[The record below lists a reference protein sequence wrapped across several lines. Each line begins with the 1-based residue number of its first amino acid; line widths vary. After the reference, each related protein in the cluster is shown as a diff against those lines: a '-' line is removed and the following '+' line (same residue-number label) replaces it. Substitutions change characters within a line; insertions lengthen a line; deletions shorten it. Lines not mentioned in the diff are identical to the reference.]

1 MRGAFT
7 QPVLP
12 LLLVLASGCFDAPPL
27 EDRWT
32 RLDLDEV
39 EWTTNATGGRALRVR
54 GEVTY
59 RAILT
64 GTVALELRRSD
75 TLGRD
80 ALHLKPDDDRRLMAD
95 DVTRLL
101 SESSVLGGDARAV
114 TGWDHLVQ
122 GFEFNVASAD
132 TGGFFVVF
140 YLGDGE
146 RVERDGA
153 SDTLL
158 VTPWEV
164 EAHEVLPTARWVDR

>member
-7 QPVLP
+7 QLGLP
-12 LLLVLASGCFDAPPL
+12 LSLVLLCGCFDAPPL

-32 RLDLDEV
+32 RLDLREI
-39 EWTTNATGGRALRVR
+39 EWTNDGSGARALRVR

-64 GTVALELRRSD
+64 GTVALELRRSA

-80 ALHLKPDDDRRLMAD
+80 ALHLKPEDDRRLQAD

-101 SESSVLGGDARAV
+101 SESNVVGGDARAV

-122 GFEFNVASAD
+122 GFEFNLAAAD

-146 RVERDGA
+146 RVEREDAG
-153 SDTLL
+153 DTLV
-158 VTPWEV
+158 VTPWDV
-164 EAHEVLPTARWVDR
+164 ESHEVLPTARWVDR